1 MALGSIPGLGRSPG
15 GGHGNQL
22 WYSCLENPHGQR
34 SLTGYSPWGR
44 KESDTIE
51 QLSTGQHIMWPYGY
65 PWRRKWQPTPV
76 FLPGELHGQRLPC
89 LQATVHGVAKCWTRL
104 SDVFTLHS
112 LDATEATEM
121 QISECGVKLRV
132 CTPWGLCWRVFNPET
147 YSALSGCCYH
157 SASKELVYCGN
168 QNWRRDVR
176 G

>member
-15 GGHGNQL
+15 GGHGNPL
-22 WYSCLENPHGQR
+22 RYSCLANPHGQR

-51 QLSTGQHIMWPYGY
+51 QLSTEQHIMWPYGC
-65 PWRRKWQPTPV
+65 PWRRKWQSTPV

-89 LQATVHGVAKCWTRL
+89 LQATVHGVAKCWTWL

-112 LDATEATEM
+112 GCHRGYRDADIRM
-121 QISECGVKLRV
+121 
-132 CTPWGLCWRVFNPET
+132 CTPWDLCWRVFNPET